1 MNRPVRSTANKNPA
15 QIIIDNTQKRRTS
28 EQKRAD
34 DATEAAKAK
43 DLQKQAEL
51 EYQAKIAK
59 ITSME
64 DSLHK
69 EDVNYTAQAKLNTY
83 TAASTRASS
92 KQPMA
97 TSVKKKKD
105 DNRQMVESEIEMP
118 DGGDDSETFVP
129 EEDMDGNESKDKDNE
144 DIEPEDEDIEGELSD
159 GGNAS
164 KHQKGSYASN
174 LSKDWKKKIN
184 QLQSTSTNGK
194 KNLTEIHGELEDMS
208 CVDDV
213 PEDIIDLP
221 PFSTATGHS
230 RSSSYSSTTH
240 YTGVST
246 REQSTVS
253 GEFDRDETDD
263 QVTAARKIRG
273 PVGDRV
279 GSGATKAK
287 PHAQQAVNLEL
298 KGRERTTKLMG
309 VVAESKDVDMAVEK
323 TRSVGKARA
332 QKHLKATDLPI
343 GDTNHDHNQWEQL
356 VRSMIDWAGT
366 LNDPFGTNEHPE
378 LFSTIQELWDMLFEH
393 KPLNVQ
399 DHPAIKKLRDN
410 GFFR

>member
-1 MNRPVRSTANKNPA
+1 
-15 QIIIDNTQKRRTS
+15 
-28 EQKRAD
+28 
-34 DATEAAKAK
+34 
-43 DLQKQAEL
+43 
-51 EYQAKIAK
+51 
-59 ITSME
+59 
-64 DSLHK
+64 
-69 EDVNYTAQAKLNTY
+69 
-83 TAASTRASS
+83 
-92 KQPMA
+92 
-97 TSVKKKKD
+97 
-105 DNRQMVESEIEMP
+105 MP
-118 DGGDDSETFVP
+118 DGGDDSETFVS
-129 EEDMDGNESKDKDNE
+129 EEDMDGDESKDKDNE
-144 DIEPEDEDIEGELSD
+144 DIKPEDEDIEGELSD
-159 GGNAS
+159 GGNGKQKAKKKNGKQCTLHDNIAMVRKHGAAKGSHTSGKRKETAVNELSDNEWPAS

-208 CVDDV
+208 RVDDV

-298 KGRERTTKLMG
+298 KGRERTTKL
-309 VVAESKDVDMAVEK
+309 VS
-323 TRSVGKARA
+323 
-332 QKHLKATDLPI
+332 
-343 GDTNHDHNQWEQL
+343 N
-356 VRSMIDWAGT
+356 
-366 LNDPFGTNEHPE
+366 
-378 LFSTIQELWDMLFEH
+378 FS
-393 KPLNVQ
+393 
-399 DHPAIKKLRDN
+399 AIIR
-410 GFFR
+410 GQPH